1 VDKNWE
7 ILAISLCISAIT
19 QARQRLRA
27 GAMRLLFHSLLR
39 PMVTVETVGAFINE
53 L

>member
-1 VDKNWE
+1 LE

-19 QARQRLRA
+19 QARQKLGA
-27 GAMRLLFHSLLR
+27 GAMRQLFHSLVQ
-39 PMVTVETVGAFINE
+39 PMVTVETVGAFING